1 MQFHYRLQFD
11 ENGYPRMYF
20 FSNCETSRRT
30 IPLMMFSETHPEDID
45 TKLEDHLVDE
55 CRYLLMSRPIAP
67 MVAQEKEIIFSDP
80 LNQYK
85 NNKGVI
91 VRGF

>member
-1 MQFHYRLQFD
+1 MGIIKVKSITYAGKADVFNMEVEDTHNFVIQGGVVAH
-11 ENGYPRMYF
+11 
-20 FSNCETSRRT
+20 NC
-30 IPLMMFSETHPEDID
+30 
-45 TKLEDHLVDE
+45 VDE

-67 MVAQEKEIIFSDP
+67 MVAKEKEIIFSDP

>member
-1 MQFHYRLQFD
+1 ML
-11 ENGYPRMYF
+11 
-20 FSNCETSRRT
+20 
-30 IPLMMFSETHPEDID
+30 FSEKHPEDLE
-45 TKLEDHLVDE
+45 TSLEDHILDSL
-55 CRYLLMSRPIAP
+55 RYLCMSRPIAP
-67 MVAQEKEIIFSDP
+67 MVAKEKEIIFSDP

>member
-1 MQFHYRLQFD
+1 MRIGKAVGIIKVKSITYAGKADVFNMEVEDTHNFVIQGGVVAH
-11 ENGYPRMYF
+11 
-20 FSNCETSRRT
+20 NC
-30 IPLMMFSETHPEDID
+30 
-45 TKLEDHLVDE
+45 VDE

-67 MVAQEKEIIFSDP
+67 MVAKEKEIVFSDP